1 MIISI
6 EQLREKVDTGS
17 VDTVVVAFPGLYGR
31 LLGKRFDADFFL
43 NSVAQKGTH
52 GCNYLATVDMEMEPV
67 EGYTFANWD
76 EGYGDF
82 HMQPDIS
89 TLRVLSWADRTAVVI
104 CDIVDE
110 SSHQLV
116 PQLPRSI
123 LKNQIQLTS
132 AQGYQAKAATE
143 LEYYLFR
150 QSFEQAHQ
158 QNFVN
163 FYKFCRL
170 LATVQTKP

>member
-67 EGYTFANWD
+67 E
-76 EGYGDF
+76 
-82 HMQPDIS
+82 
-89 TLRVLSWADRTAVVI
+89 
-104 CDIVDE
+104 
-110 SSHQLV
+110 
-116 PQLPRSI
+116 
-123 LKNQIQLTS
+123 
-132 AQGYQAKAATE
+132 
-143 LEYYLFR
+143 
-150 QSFEQAHQ
+150 
-158 QNFVN
+158 
-163 FYKFCRL
+163 
-170 LATVQTKP
+170 